1 MQKSKPNRAI
11 RNKSENSQL
20 KVFLQIQLFAIV
32 VYLIF
37 FLTGSFIALAADV
50 SGKYD
55 YIISLV
61 LFTASSFV
69 VGYYTGIKLRRNGLL
84 MGILYSLPINILV
97 LIISLILDDFIFS
110 FNILISLA
118 VLIAF
123 AGIGGVLAVNKRL
136 RR

>member
-1 MQKSKPNRAI
+1 MQKSKPNRAV
-11 RNKSENSQL
+11 RNKIENSQL

-32 VYLIF
+32 IYLIF
-37 FLTGSFIALAADV
+37 FLMGSFIALTADV

-61 LFTASSFV
+61 LFAISSFAI
-69 VGYYTGIKLRRNGLL
+69 GFFTGIKLRQNGLL
-84 MGILYSLPINILV
+84 MGIVYSLPINILV
-97 LIISLILDDFIFS
+97 LIVSLILNDFIFS
-110 FNILISLA
+110 FNILITLA

-123 AGIGGVLAVNKRL
+123 AGVGGVLAVNKRL

>member
-1 MQKSKPNRAI
+1 MQKSKPNRAV
-11 RNKSENSQL
+11 RNKIENSQL

-32 VYLIF
+32 IYLIF
-37 FLTGSFIALAADV
+37 FLMGSVIALTADV

-61 LFTASSFV
+61 LFAISSFAI
-69 VGYYTGIKLRRNGLL
+69 GFFTGIKLRQNGLL
-84 MGILYSLPINILV
+84 MGIVYSLPINILV
-97 LIISLILDDFIFS
+97 LIVSLILNDFIFS
-110 FNILISLA
+110 FNILITLA

-123 AGIGGVLAVNKRL
+123 AGVGGVLAVNKRL